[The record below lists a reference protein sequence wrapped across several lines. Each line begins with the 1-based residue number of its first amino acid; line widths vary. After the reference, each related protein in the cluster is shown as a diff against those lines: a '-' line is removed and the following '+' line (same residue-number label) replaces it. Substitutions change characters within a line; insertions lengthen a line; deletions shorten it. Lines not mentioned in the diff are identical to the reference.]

1 MPIAV
6 LFWILVGLPV
16 IGLLCLGLAWWR
28 DRSDELGELLIQT
41 LMMCSFVTILTAPNL
56 LWYKSVRDVMFVLP
70 DVEPRVEQSVE
81 KPEAANVE
89 VPVELIAN
97 PALMVQ

>member
-1 MPIAV
+1 MPISV
-6 LFWILVGLPV
+6 LFWILVIAAGVAMASLA
-16 IGLLCLGLAWWR
+16 LAWLR
-28 DRSDELGELLIQT
+28 NKNDDIGDELVQ
-41 LMMCSFVTILTAPNL
+41 MMILCSVVMILTAPNL

-70 DVEPRVEQSVE
+70 DPVEQSVE
-81 KPEAANVE
+81 KPKPATVE